1 MSPKPK
7 QQKLVIGLIILG
19 VLLSAF
25 FGMRAFHAFKKF
37 NGHRPPPKG
46 EVETDVELIRD
57 WMTVPFISNMYH
69 VRPETIFDALN
80 ITPFGN
86 HDKSLKKLNQEYFPK
101 ADGFVITT
109 VKATIL
115 ADHAKHPP
123 IPDSA
128 PPADTPPT
136 APSP

>member
-19 VLLSAF
+19 VLFTAF

-46 EVETDVELIRD
+46 GVETDVELIRD

-69 VRPETIFDALN
+69 VPPEAIFDALN

-86 HDKSLKKLNQEYFPK
+86 HNKSLKKLNQDYFPD
-101 ADGFVITT
+101 ADGYVIAT
-109 VKATIL
+109 VKTAVL
-115 ADHAKHPP
+115 ANQAPLTP
-123 IPDSA
+123 ASA
-128 PPADTPPT
+128 PPAVSQPTPP
-136 APSP
+136 SP